1 MQSNKLTQSEVEEMM
16 KERRDSDYRP
26 LSEKEILM
34 MISEDLH
41 TIIDILREEEKNT
54 HAIVNQLMP
63 FFDQIVRI
71 HVDTDSIKRQ
81 MTKEP
86 VRL

>member
-1 MQSNKLTQSEVEEMM
+1 MSELEIEAEM
-16 KERRDSDYRP
+16 KRRRDSDYRP

-34 MISEDLH
+34 KISEDLH

-71 HVDTDSIKRQ
+71 NLNTDGIKRE
-81 MTKEP
+81 MTREP

>member
-1 MQSNKLTQSEVEEMM
+1 MPTQLEIEMEM
-16 KERRDSDYRP
+16 KRRRDSDYRP

-81 MTKEP
+81 MMKEP